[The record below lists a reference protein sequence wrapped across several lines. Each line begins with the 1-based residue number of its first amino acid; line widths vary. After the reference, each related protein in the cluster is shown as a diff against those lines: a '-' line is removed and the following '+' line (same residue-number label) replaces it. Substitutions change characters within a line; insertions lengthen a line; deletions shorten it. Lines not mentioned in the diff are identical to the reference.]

1 MNRGIG
7 MNWTVGIDLGAQGAR
22 MSTKGRA
29 LVLRQSSA
37 CALAGEQI
45 LALGDE
51 ARRMEGRAPRKVEVL
66 YPMASGSV
74 GSERALR
81 AWLRHMAQHSGT
93 RSVRMLIA
101 RPPQMSLS
109 QMRHLSALALESGA
123 SACGLVRSD
132 LAAALGAGLTLEDK
146 KGALVVQVGA
156 GSVSVT
162 LMAALRTA
170 VLYTLPYGVDRADQA
185 VQRLLRGKGLSVG
198 PVTAESVKV
207 SLASVMTGASLEEPV
222 AGLDVQTG
230 FPGQRT
236 VAAAEVAQ
244 CLSPITGPIP
254 ELVCRALDQA
264 TPELLED
271 LIDRGILLTGGG
283 SQVYGLDKQI
293 AEATGLSCRVA
304 EDPAGCVARGLE
316 KLLDASDDFQFLV
329 QAHQTLLEKR
339 LAGPLG
345 GRA

>member
-1 MNRGIG
+1 MNRGID
-7 MNWTVGIDLGAQGAR
+7 MNWTVGIDLGAWGAR
-22 MSTKGRA
+22 MSAKGRA

-37 CALAGEQI
+37 CALAGERA

-51 ARRMEGRAPRKVEVL
+51 ARRMEGRAPKFVEVL
-66 YPMASGSV
+66 YPMENGAI

-81 AWLRHMAQHSGT
+81 AWLGYMVQHSSA

-101 RPPQMSLS
+101 RPPRMALS
-109 QMRHLSALALESGA
+109 QMRRLSALALEAGA

-156 GSVSVT
+156 GSVSAT
-162 LMAALRTA
+162 LMASMRTA
-170 VLYTLPYGVDRADQA
+170 ALHTLPYGADQA
-185 VQRLLRGKGLSVG
+185 DQAIQRLLRDKGLAVG
-198 PVTAESVKV
+198 RVTAEGVKV
-207 SLASVMTGASLEEPV
+207 SLASVMAGASLEET
-222 AGLDVQTG
+222 ATGLDVETG

-244 CLSPITGPIP
+244 CLAPIVSPIPQ
-254 ELVCRALDQA
+254 LVCRVLDQA

-271 LIDRGILLTGGG
+271 LMDRGILLTGGG
-283 SQVYGLDKQI
+283 SQIYGLDRQI
-293 AEATGLSCRVA
+293 AEATGLPCHVA

-316 KLLDASDDFQFLV
+316 KLLDASDDFLFLV
-329 QAHQTLLEKR
+329 EAHQTLLEKR
-339 LAGPLG
+339 LAGSLG
-345 GRA
+345 GRS